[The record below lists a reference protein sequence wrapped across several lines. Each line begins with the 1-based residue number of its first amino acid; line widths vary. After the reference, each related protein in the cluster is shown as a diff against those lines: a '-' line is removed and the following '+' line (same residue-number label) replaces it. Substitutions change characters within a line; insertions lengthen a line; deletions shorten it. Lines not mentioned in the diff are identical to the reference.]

1 MQLYGACDLFVF
13 ASFYEG
19 FGIPILE
26 AMACGRAVACSH
38 TSAMREVA
46 DGAAILFDPYSLDQ
60 MTRAMLDLLL
70 DSELRLRMERLGVQR
85 AAQFSW
91 TKSAKRTLE
100 VYYEVAGNGHAVPH
114 PVHPISALRP

>member
-1 MQLYGACDLFVF
+1 
-13 ASFYEG
+13 
-19 FGIPILE
+19 
-26 AMACGRAVACSH
+26 MACGRAVACSN

-70 DSELRLRMERLGVQR
+70 DSELRLRMERLGMQR

-100 VYYEVAGNGHAVPH
+100 VYYEVAGNGHAVPDR
-114 PVHPISALRP
+114 VHPISASRP